1 MEVITTHTNADLDTL
16 ASMVAAKRLYPDA
29 VLAFSGSFEKKVA
42 KAIETIPMP
51 YKVESAKDI
60 ALDEVTRLILVDV
73 RVGRRIGRFSEIIG
87 RPGLDIHIY
96 DHHPSTDG
104 DIRGSAEVIERCGST
119 TAILA
124 LILRDKGVRLTHN
137 EATLLMA
144 GIYEDTGSL
153 SYPSTTVKDFDA
165 SSFLLSSGA
174 DLRIVAD
181 LLKSEMTPADV
192 SLLNEFLR
200 SEATYTIGGVDIVI
214 AEGEVGKSSGDVA
227 SLAHR
232 IRDIEGMDC
241 LFVLAEADGR
251 VHMIARSRTTSV
263 DAGAVAR
270 ELGGGGHE
278 HAASASFRD
287 RTVTEVKEMLLDA
300 LRRIVV
306 ARRKAEDIMSFPAII
321 VEAGTALKGAMEIM
335 RRYNINA
342 APVVKDAALCGVIT
356 RQVVDR
362 AVYHGLG
369 GLPVDDYMTTDCVSV
384 TSVTAVEEIREM
396 VIRRGQRLLPVLKDG
411 KVAGVIT
418 RTDLLKLLQDE
429 LLGRPAARGE
439 KKGPSPF
446 KGKRLS
452 NLMKERLPG
461 WLLEILKDAGKT
473 ADALGVKTYAVGGF
487 VRDLLLRREN
497 LDVDIVVEG
506 GDGIAFAE
514 EFASKRGLRVR
525 PHSRFKTAV
534 VIFPDGFKIDVATA
548 RLEYYERPG
557 ALPTVEASSL
567 KLDLYRRDFII
578 NTLAIEL
585 NSKRFG
591 ELVDFFGGER
601 DIKEK
606 TIRVLH
612 NLSFVE
618 DPTRALR
625 AVRFAEKFGFRLE
638 RHTANLM
645 KNAVKLD
652 IFSGLKGPRLLEEL
666 RNILEEETAS
676 KSVSAL
682 SGLGLLGLIHKDI
695 TWDHDRELF
704 FERTREAIVW
714 HRLLYTK
721 DKVEEWLPL
730 FLALTDTLKEEDLL
744 ALVKRFSIS
753 GKKKIGVIEARGE
766 GLKAL
771 NRINAGLAAKNSGLY
786 ELLHNIPLE
795 VILYLIAKTEKDSS
809 RRALSVYVTK
819 SRHMDTVLKGSDI
832 REMGIKEGRAIG
844 EVLKDIFTRRL
855 DGQVATRADEEAIVR
870 TYLKSAARGKGA

>member
-1 MEVITTHTNADLDTL
+1 MDVITTHTNADLDTL

-29 VLAFSGSFEKKVA
+29 VLVFSGSFEKKVA
-42 KAIETIPMP
+42 KAIETIPLP
-51 YKVESAKDI
+51 YKILSARDI
-60 ALDEVTRLILVDV
+60 ALDEVARLILVDV
-73 RVGRRIGRFSEIIG
+73 RVGKRIGRFSEIIN
-87 RPGLDIHIY
+87 RPGLVVHIY
-96 DHHPSTDG
+96 DHHPSTG
-104 DIRGSAEVIERCGST
+104 RDIRGSVEVIERCGST

-124 LILRDKGVRLTHN
+124 LILRDKGAMLTHS

-174 DLRIVAD
+174 DLRAVAD
-181 LLKSEMTPADV
+181 LLRSEMTPAEV

-214 AEGEVGKSSGDVA
+214 ADGEVGESSGDVA

-251 VHMIARSRTTSV
+251 VHMIARSRIPAV

-278 HAASASFRD
+278 HAASASFKD

-300 LRRIVV
+300 LRRLV
-306 ARRKAEDIMSFPAII
+306 ATRRKAEDIMSFPAIT
-321 VEAGTALKGAMEIM
+321 VEGGTALKGAVEIM

-342 APVVKDAALCGVIT
+342 APVVKDAALRGVIT

-369 GLPVDDYMTTDCVSV
+369 GLPVDDYMTTDCVCV
-384 TSVTAVEEIREM
+384 DSVTAVEVIREM
-396 VIRRGQRLLPVLKDG
+396 VIRRGQRLLPVIKDG

-429 LLGRPAARGE
+429 LLARPVVMGE
-439 KKGPSPF
+439 N

-461 WLLEILKDAGKT
+461 WLLEILKDAGNT
-473 ADALGVKTYAVGGF
+473 ADALGVKAYAVGGF

-514 EFASKRGLRVR
+514 EFALRRGLRVR
-525 PHSRFKTAV
+525 PHNRFKTAV

-578 NTLAIEL
+578 NTLAVAL
-585 NSKRFG
+585 NPKQFG

-606 TIRVLH
+606 NVRVLH

-645 KNAVKLD
+645 KNAMKLD

-666 RNILEEETAS
+666 KSILEEETAL
-676 KSVSAL
+676 KSMSAL
-682 SGLGLLGLIHKDI
+682 SELGLLGLIHKDI
-695 TWDHDRELF
+695 TWNHDRELF

-721 DKVEEWLPL
+721 DKVDEWLPL
-730 FLALTDTLKEEDLL
+730 FLALTDTLRDEDLR
-744 ALVKRFSIS
+744 ALVKRFAIS
-753 GKKKIGVIEARGE
+753 GKKRISVIEARGE
-766 GLKAL
+766 GLRAL
-771 NRINAGLAAKNSGLY
+771 GRIDAGVAAKNSGLY
-786 ELLHNIPLE
+786 ELLRDIPLE
-795 VILYLIAKTEKDSS
+795 VILYLMAKSVKDSS

-819 SRHMDTVLKGSDI
+819 SRNMDTALKGSDI
-832 REMGIKEGRAIG
+832 RAMGIKEGRAIG
-844 EVLKDIFTRRL
+844 EVLKTIFTRRL
-855 DGQVATRADEEAIVR
+855 DGQVSTRADEEAIVKN
-870 TYLKSAARGKGA
+870 YLKSAAGKKR